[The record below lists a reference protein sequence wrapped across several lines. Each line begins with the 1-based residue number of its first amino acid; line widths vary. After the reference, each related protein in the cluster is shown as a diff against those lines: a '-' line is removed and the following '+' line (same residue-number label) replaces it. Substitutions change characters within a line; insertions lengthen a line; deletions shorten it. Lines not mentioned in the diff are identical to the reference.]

1 MGMVSS
7 RELLVQGQSKLP
19 MMLLESYSTI
29 SVAKLNAFLTMYL
42 LVVTVSKIDNKNFSS
57 LYLGVFKA
65 DKISMKSGQPS
76 IHFSCT
82 LQEP

>member
-1 MGMVSS
+1 MVSS
-7 RELLVQGQSKLP
+7 REWLVQGQSKLP

-29 SVAKLNAFLTMYL
+29 SVAKLNLFLPMYL
-42 LVVTVSKIDNKNFSS
+42 LVVNVSKIDNKNFSS
-57 LYLGVFKA
+57 MYLGVFKA